1 MGLGA
6 RAVVMWI
13 ALLVAMFG
21 NGMLRVVVLQPFL
34 GEDMARQWASL
45 TGVSV
50 IGVLS
55 LLFVRSCPD
64 ATQRQLLGVGAIWLV
79 LTLAFEFL
87 FGHFVSGMT
96 WAALLA
102 DYDVRRG
109 RLWIFVLLAT
119 FLAPW
124 LWGTLRNGK

>member
-6 RAVVMWI
+6 RAVLMWI
-13 ALLVAMFG
+13 VLLVAMFG
-21 NGMLRVVVLQPFL
+21 NGTLRVLLLQPHL

-45 TGVSV
+45 TGVGV
-50 IGVLS
+50 IGALS
-55 LLFVRSCPD
+55 LLFVRRCPD
-64 ATQRQLLGVGAIWLV
+64 ASPRQLLGVGALWLV

-87 FGHFVSGMT
+87 FGHFVSGLS

-102 DYDVRRG
+102 DYDIRRG
-109 RLWIFVLLAT
+109 RLWVFVLLAT